1 MSIRYKVVQCHL
13 KDSVING
20 KWYGKAVSL
29 GTVTT
34 RQLAEEI
41 SHSTTVTRSDVAA
54 VLIELFNVMKEHLL
68 NSMTVQLDEIG
79 SFRVGFKS
87 EPSDKE
93 EDFKANQNV
102 EALHIRFLPEQ
113 EAENNISSREF
124 LKKAEFI
131 NIDTLLQKEK
141 DEENGSEQ
149 NGGSQAETVAAPT
162 ISGETPFDESTQ
174 ATISGPDG
182 AEIRYTVD
190 GSAPTAESQLY
201 SEAFTLTDTV
211 LVKAI
216 AIKNGVSSEVASK
229 TFTKNGSGDNG
240 GGFDTGS

>member
-13 KDSVING
+13 KDSNING

-93 EDFKANQNV
+93 EDFKANNIKRYRILYRPV
-102 EALHIRFLPEQ
+102 TTFTPNGRVGEKGCRLGSYTKTLLEGVT
-113 EAENNISSREF
+113 AEPLIKTK
-124 LKKAEFI
+124 KKA
-131 NIDTLLQKEK
+131 TA
-141 DEENGSEQ
+141 G
-149 NGGSQAETVAAPT
+149 TTPT
-162 ISGETPFDESTQ
+162 TPKPE
-174 ATISGPDG
+174 P
-182 AEIRYTVD
+182 
-190 GSAPTAESQLY
+190 
-201 SEAFTLTDTV
+201 
-211 LVKAI
+211 
-216 AIKNGVSSEVASK
+216 
-229 TFTKNGSGDNG
+229 
-240 GGFDTGS
+240 